1 MSTWTNGRALCF
13 EQTPGHGPST
23 SGSSNRVAT
32 PFYTY
37 HNAEDYMHPRLDVG
51 IDDNNTWFQITDLL
65 ENAENV
71 GTWLPTY
78 IPKDETNHY
87 ASSVTEDHTATISR
101 SYVDE
106 QSANYALVSFSAT
119 LSESSPETRYT
130 DSLGTPR
137 ETTQEIV
144 LEPVPAKPGS
154 ANASQQTQAAGPSR
168 ALVDSTTPTIPD
180 PSHTPPSSSK
190 TGPAKRKQTVRKK
203 PAAVPTKPK
212 RVKPRQVSQAEIDEQ
227 MFLAELRRREQEEAR
242 ALKKSLKRPRKSRA
256 KRPIKPPSPPPVA
269 QDDPPIPSLP
279 MASTDHARSPSSG
292 LGHAMTPRAFSS
304 SRQVAYTSIIDE
316 NFADGLLQ
324 SIHPYQL
331 QPQWCDTVQANI
343 LNTPQNWSHIV
354 GMQTGTS
361 REQSSGMINFAPT
374 ATTSTLSSPAPYT
387 PPKEF
392 VDLTDHDPVYDLP
405 SHKSTWQKPILRGDW
420 GLPVETNCDEPPAGP
435 ASQEQATTGSD
446 PNASTLKRKADAAE
460 ELEDERP
467 ERKRRRYTPNE
478 MKPAI
483 GTLVNEERNGFRHV
497 GSELLG
503 QYGHIQNA
511 VPGPPSYFNPYPT
524 GFCVP
529 MLAPNRK

>member
-1 MSTWTNGRALCF
+1 M
-13 EQTPGHGPST
+13 
-23 SGSSNRVAT
+23 
-32 PFYTY
+32 Y
-37 HNAEDYMHPRLDVG
+37 PRLDVG
-51 IDDNNTWFQITDLL
+51 IDDNHTWFQITDLL

-106 QSANYALVSFSAT
+106 QSANHALVSFSAT
-119 LSESSPETRYT
+119 LSESSPETTYT

-242 ALKKSLKRPRKSRA
+242 ALKKSVKRPRKSRA

-279 MASTDHARSPSSG
+279 MASMDHTRSSSVAELKNG
-292 LGHAMTPRAFSS
+292 LGDAMTPRASSS
-304 SRQVAYTSIIDE
+304 SRQVAYTPEVDE
-316 NFADGLLQ
+316 NPADGLLQ
-324 SIHPYQL
+324 SIYPCQL
-331 QPQWCDTVQANI
+331 QPRRCDAVQANI
-343 LNTPQNWSHIV
+343 LDTPQTWSHIV

-374 ATTSTLSSPAPYT
+374 ATTSSLSSPAPYT
-387 PPKEF
+387 PPSKEF
-392 VDLTDHDPVYDLP
+392 VDLTNDDAVYDLP
-405 SHKSTWQKPILRGDW
+405 SPNYTWQKPIVYGDW
-420 GLPVETNCDEPPAGP
+420 GLPVEPNCDEPPAGP
-435 ASQEQATTGSD
+435 AGQEQATTGSD

-460 ELEDERP
+460 ELEGERP
-467 ERKRRRYTPNE
+467 ERRRRRYTPNE

-497 GSELLG
+497 GSEMLG
-503 QYGHIQNA
+503 QYGRIPNA
-511 VPGPPSYFNPYPT
+511 VPGPPSYFNPYPI